1 MLNKT
6 LILLTLSRR
15 LFYKLTNWHKSSD
28 QCILVERSL
37 NIHLKMGIVGLD
49 QGVTNILYYRLEH
62 DESLTKFATHSE
74 KPPNHSNIKG
84 LQCKISKS
92 CHWGLF
98 FKLHFC
104 VFLSRKIHFW
114 GSEKL
119 P

>member
-28 QCILVERSL
+28 QCILVERCL

-62 DESLTKFATHSE
+62 DEILTKFATHSE
-74 KPPNHSNIKG
+74 NAIKS
-84 LQCKISKS
+84 L
-92 CHWGLF
+92 
-98 FKLHFC
+98 
-104 VFLSRKIHFW
+104 
-114 GSEKL
+114 
-119 P
+119 